1 MNFVCLRC
9 VDVGSYLFKKIL
21 VSDVDNGRDN
31 SCVGAKSIWKIS
43 IPPCQFYC
51 ELKIILI
58 RPYFVETIQNLKK
71 NQGIEWYHISL
82 HQYLCLGGVETFLRN
97 KKIRDSFEFSKVA

>member
-9 VDVGSYLFKKIL
+9 VDVGSYMFKKIFTIL
-21 VSDVDNGRDN
+21 VSDVDNGGDDA
-31 SCVGAKSIWKIS
+31 SVGAKSIWKIS

-58 RPYFVETIQNLKK
+58 RPFF
-71 NQGIEWYHISL
+71 
-82 HQYLCLGGVETFLRN
+82 FLRQY
-97 KKIRDSFEFSKVA
+97 KI

>member
-1 MNFVCLRC
+1 MNFVCLTC

-21 VSDVDNGRDN
+21 GSDVDNGGDN
-31 SCVGAKSIWKIS
+31 ACVGAKSIWKIS

-58 RPYFVETIQNLKK
+58 RPYFVKTIQNLKK
-71 NQGIEWYHISL
+71 KS
-82 HQYLCLGGVETFLRN
+82 RN
-97 KKIRDSFEFSKVA
+97 